1 MAIPIH
7 HPAIW
12 AMLVLSILGAVLAI
26 VLLRV
31 RQEHAQRIYEQH
43 FGANIPR
50 ERLLFASLGFY
61 IGFAGIRILTHAI
74 RAGRGPFHD
83 VAMGGRHIHHLVWG
97 ILLLL
102 LVGYCWLWQ
111 ISKDDRFLGRLLS
124 FAYGIGAA
132 LTLDEFAL
140 WLNLRDVY
148 WEREGRA
155 SIDAVLLFSALL
167 SIGIFGGPFMHALSR
182 EAFQLRRPAVKDT
195 AKV

>member
-1 MAIPIH
+1 MFPLTIEHPSHWALLLLAMAGIALAAVLIRIH
-7 HPAIW
+7 HQRARQ
-12 AMLVLSILGAVLAI
+12 LY
-26 VLLRV
+26 RV
-31 RQEHAQRIYEQH
+31 H
-43 FGANIPR
+43 FGQNIPR
-50 ERLLFASLGFY
+50 ERVLFASIGFY
-61 IGFAGIRILTHAI
+61 IGFAGIRALTHAI

-111 ISKDDRFLGRLLS
+111 ISARKRFYGRLLS
-124 FAYGIGAA
+124 FAYGIGSA

-155 SIDAVLLFSALL
+155 SIDALLLFGALL
-167 SIGIFGGPFMHALSR
+167 SISFFGGPFVRALSK
-182 EAFQLRRPAVKDT
+182 EALKPRG
-195 AKV
+195 